1 MSDRIKKLIFSFSLS
16 LGIAII
22 CGFLSYLFARNL
34 GGIAKIFTDKE
45 TIIYWANKYSKRI
58 IILPVYVLIAGGFIL
73 FFINFFVNKKVILI
87 ICNIVLG
94 ILILVL
100 TILFTRYEEEY
111 FIRVLHLILTN
122 T

>member
-22 CGFLSYLFARNL
+22 CGLLSYLFARNL

-73 FFINFFVNKKVILI
+73 FFINFFINKKVILI